1 MPQWFNDSMIQSFSD
16 LFRCLPEPLFQ
27 FVDLAVQTFGK
38 VVAKLGKVIPDRWY
52 FGKPALHVHAEQLSN
67 VRGRKVKSLGI
78 QVRRLGE
85 PADRSI
91 PSVHFAITAFED
103 PFQHSAVLTVS
114 GPKVFAVVFVAEPVA
129 AI

>member
-52 FGKPALHVHAEQLSN
+52 FGKPALHVHAEQLSD
-67 VRGRKVKSLGI
+67 VRARKAKPLGI
-78 QVRRLGE
+78 QVRGLGE
-85 PADRSI
+85 PPDRGS
-91 PSVHFAITAFED
+91 PAVDFTML
-103 PFQHSAVLTVS
+103 PFQD
-114 GPKVFAVVFVAEPVA
+114 
-129 AI
+129 

>member
-1 MPQWFNDSMIQSFSD
+1 MAQWFNASMIQSFSD

-91 PSVHFAITAFED
+91 HSGHFAIPAFHN
-103 PFQHSAVLTVS
+103 PFRPPAVLAVS
-114 GPKVFAVVFVAEPVA
+114 IPKV
-129 AI
+129 